1 MSTDYAPGL
10 HVVTGQPVSTSAY
23 DRWVGRWSRL
33 FVPSLLAATKVS
45 PGCTVLDVATGTGE
59 AAAMALSIVGSS
71 GIVVGA
77 DIAPEMLEA
86 ARVRLAAQTFRPA
99 AADGQALP
107 FRDDSF
113 DAVTCQL
120 GLQFFPDPALGLLEF
135 RRVLRPGSR
144 AAVCVHSTPDRT
156 PMWSVLAETLS
167 RFLPER
173 RNVLYLSW
181 ALADQVRLEKLFAD
195 AGFRDIR
202 VDRET
207 RADMMESFDE
217 YWEPI
222 ETGTGQQPQS
232 YLALAEADRRRV
244 RETVK
249 AKLARFDSAGKL
261 SMSLEMLIGSGRA

>member
-1 MSTDYAPGL
+1 
-10 HVVTGQPVSTSAY
+10 
-23 DRWVGRWSRL
+23 
-33 FVPSLLAATKVS
+33 
-45 PGCTVLDVATGTGE
+45 
-59 AAAMALSIVGSS
+59 MALSIVGSS

-86 ARVRLAAQTFRPA
+86 ARVRLASQTFRPA

-107 FRDDSF
+107 FGDDSF
-113 DAVTCQL
+113 DAVICQL

-181 ALADQVRLEKLFAD
+181 ALADQGRLEKLFAD
-195 AGFRDIR
+195 AGF
-202 VDRET
+202 
-207 RADMMESFDE
+207 
-217 YWEPI
+217 P
-222 ETGTGQQPQS
+222 
-232 YLALAEADRRRV
+232 
-244 RETVK
+244 
-249 AKLARFDSAGKL
+249 
-261 SMSLEMLIGSGRA
+261 